1 MQLTKHI
8 YQIYGGMYGNIAN
21 IYAIETETSVILI
34 DSAETMYDFKQL
46 QENLMLDGL
55 NKPVSAV
62 LLTHKHFNHIGNAK
76 RFKDLGAD
84 IIAGDKD
91 SDAIEQ
97 GILNEIIDY
106 SPFPLKE
113 EYLPVNVDLRVH
125 DGSCFE
131 VDGVTFNVI
140 SAEGHTDGSVIYQMM
155 DENQIVW
162 FTGDVFTIS
171 DEGKTVKLGW
181 KGGVDYR
188 PAKVT
193 QTVNK
198 LQEYSADIICPGHGQ
213 TMMNNAKQCIELLKA
228 LI

>member
-8 YQIYGGMYGNIAN
+8 YQVYGGMYGNIAN

-34 DSAETMYDFKQL
+34 DSAETRYDFAEI
-46 QENLMLDGL
+46 QENLQLDGL
-55 NKPVSAV
+55 TKPVSAV

-113 EYLPVNVDLRVH
+113 EYLPVHVDYRVT

-140 SAEGHTDGSVIYQMM
+140 SAEGHTDGSVIYQMI

-162 FTGDVFTIS
+162 FTGDVFTIG
-171 DEGKTVKLGW
+171 DEGRTVKFGW

-188 PAKVT
+188 PALVEK
-193 QTVNK
+193 TVHK
-198 LQEYSADIICPGHGQ
+198 LQNYPVDILCPGHGQ
-213 TMMNNAKQCIELLKA
+213 VMMDNAKKCIEELNKLF
-228 LI
+228 